1 MKARILLFAHLR
13 ERFGRSEMVM
23 ELPRG
28 TTAQEILKILCGDAE
43 EAKKM
48 SRSILFAINEEYVPT
63 QTEIQEGD
71 EIALIPPMAGG

>member
-1 MKARILLFAHLR
+1 MKARVLLFATLR

-23 ELPRG
+23 ELSRG
-28 TTAQEILKILCGDAE
+28 TKALEILKILCGDAD

-48 SRSILFAINEEYVPT
+48 SRSILFAINEEYVPA

-71 EIALIPPMAGG
+71 EVALIPPVAGG